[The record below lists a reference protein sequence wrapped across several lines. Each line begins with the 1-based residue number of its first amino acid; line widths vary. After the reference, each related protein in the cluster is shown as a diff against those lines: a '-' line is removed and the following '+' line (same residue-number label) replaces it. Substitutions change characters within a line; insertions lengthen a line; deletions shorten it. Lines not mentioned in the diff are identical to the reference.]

1 MTVQLQPAHEEA
13 LNRLVA
19 RGEYA
24 SAEEAVA
31 AAVERLLA
39 ERPPASGAERLTIE
53 EKIARISALLPA
65 GAFDELPPDGAENHD
80 RYLYGRPRF
89 DE

>member
-1 MTVQLQPAHEEA
+1 MTVQLQPAQEEA

-24 SAEEAVA
+24 SAAEAVA

-39 ERPPASGAERLTIE
+39 ERPPALGAERRPIWEVIE
-53 EKIARISALLPA
+53 EIRSRYPA
-65 GAFDELPPDGAENHD
+65 DAFDDLPEDGAEQHD
-80 RYLYGRPRF
+80 HYIYGLPKRR
-89 DE
+89 E